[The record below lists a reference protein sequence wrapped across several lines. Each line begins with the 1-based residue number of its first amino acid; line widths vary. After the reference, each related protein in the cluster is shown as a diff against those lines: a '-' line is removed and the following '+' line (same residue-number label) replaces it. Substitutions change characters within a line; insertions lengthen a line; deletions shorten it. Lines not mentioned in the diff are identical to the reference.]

1 MAEEFLFTNFEEV
14 YRDIGLRLDQIGEEV
29 LFEGVLQAFRRDGIS
44 WSGKMRKSISGPLS
58 LDGPKRPSASL
69 ATRSGE
75 SGLKG
80 SFDSRVTHAGSL
92 GSIESRKFT
101 TSPYAITHE
110 LGTRAAGGK
119 IGLRP
124 KRARALTI
132 PLEDAMTPSGVPRE
146 PSARDWDDT
155 FVFSTPEH
163 TGSVLGFIV
172 KEDPAQAGE
181 LLFLYLLFNGE
192 PKIPPRLGMRETHE
206 KGSRKRVDLVAEAIR
221 SKMKSTGKGR
231 R

>member
-1 MAEEFLFTNFEEV
+1 MANDFLFTNFDEVFEE
-14 YRDIGLRLDQIGEEV
+14 IGLRLNQIGGEV
-29 LFEGVLQAFRRDGIS
+29 MFESVLQAFRKDGIS
-44 WSGKMRKSISGPLS
+44 WSGKMKKSISGPLS
-58 LDGPKRPSASL
+58 LSGPKSPSASL

-75 SGLKG
+75 AGLKG
-80 SFDSRVTHAGSL
+80 SFDARVTHNGSL

-110 LGTRAAGGK
+110 LGTKSAGGE
-119 IGLRP
+119 ISLRP
-124 KRARALTI
+124 KAARALTI

-146 PSARDWDDT
+146 ASAREWDDT

-181 LLFLYLLFNGE
+181 LLFLYLLFDGE
-192 PKIPPRLGMRETHE
+192 PKIPARLGMRDTHNA
-206 KGSRKRVDLVAEAIR
+206 GSKKRVQLVAEAIR
-221 SKMKSTGKGR
+221 SRMKSTR
-231 R
+231 RKP